1 METNNNDLK
10 LNRNRNRND
19 YKEPV
24 SKGSKCSRCNKKG
37 HDIKYCP
44 GPNSNSILH
53 EWSLVRERVEVK
65 GLDGKCEGLKREG
78 EGLKREGKGLK
89 GREKD
94 KGLKKYLAAL
104 CESSDEDG

>member
-1 METNNNDLK
+1 MEVNKVIHDFDLNNFDLK
-10 LNRNRNRND
+10 FVRENVNGLGVNIG
-19 YKEPV
+19 KEPV

-44 GPNSNSILH
+44 RPILY
-53 EWSLVRERVEVK
+53 EWSLVRDKSELI
-65 GLDGKCEGLKREG
+65 GGF

-89 GREKD
+89 REG